1 MQDRQSRETDDIYES
16 LMVLSHQALTSNH
29 YEAAYHMLVAAM
41 HYASD
46 LGDEQ
51 YLARVEQEAKAQ
63 RNWIDSHTP
72 EHRMSTQSVNK
83 HHGKNLYDMLARQA
97 AAQIAIA
104 KQKNRINSHRR
115 YPWLGEQ
122 SGKLSLEQKQTE

>member
-1 MQDRQSRETDDIYES
+1 MQDRQSREIEDIYES
-16 LMVLSHQALTSNH
+16 LMALSNQALRSNH
-29 YEAAYHMLVAAM
+29 YEAAYHMLTAAM

-63 RNWIDSHTP
+63 RDWIDSHTP

-97 AAQIAIA
+97 TAQIAIA
-104 KQKNRINSHRR
+104 KQRNRLNNNRHFLSQEVQ
-115 YPWLGEQ
+115 LGKFSQEK
-122 SGKLSLEQKQTE
+122 S

>member
-1 MQDRQSRETDDIYES
+1 MQDRQSREIDDIYES
-16 LMVLSHQALTSNH
+16 LMALSSHALRSNH
-29 YEAAYHMLVAAM
+29 YEAAYHMLTAAM

-97 AAQIAIA
+97 TAQIAIA
-104 KQKNRINSHRR
+104 KQRNRLSSNRHFLSQEVQF
-115 YPWLGEQ
+115 GKFSQEQ
-122 SGKLSLEQKQTE
+122 S